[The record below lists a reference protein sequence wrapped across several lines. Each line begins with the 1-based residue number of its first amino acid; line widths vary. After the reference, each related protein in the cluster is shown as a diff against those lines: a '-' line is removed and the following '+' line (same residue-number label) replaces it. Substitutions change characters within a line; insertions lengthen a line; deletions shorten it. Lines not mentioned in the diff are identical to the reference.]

1 MDMEHIREFTVLAE
15 IGSFTE
21 ASRRLSIS
29 QPVLSKHIKML
40 ELDLG
45 AQLFKRNKRSME
57 LSEYGKLLLPYAQ
70 QIVQIQNE
78 VADAF
83 SSRHHA
89 IAGTLTIG
97 ALPTASYYGLGD
109 VISGFIQE
117 NPHVS
122 INMIEGDYHGL
133 IEMLTQQKC
142 DFAFVREVEE
152 PQNHFA
158 RIPFAMD
165 KLTAALPEDHP
176 LAKEEAIPL
185 QLLKEEPFIFSSEE
199 TYSYRFCMKACKE
212 AGFDPNIVYTNN
224 NGKNLLDMVR
234 KGVGITRVNK
244 RPADVRKGEGIVL
257 VNLTPEVRTQ
267 VSIYYNRSMNLS
279 IAASH
284 FLIYVNRHGE
294 SHSTDEKEKG

>member
-109 VISGFIQE
+109 
-117 NPHVS
+117 
-122 INMIEGDYHGL
+122 GL
-133 IEMLTQQKC
+133 
-142 DFAFVREVEE
+142 R
-152 PQNHFA
+152 
-158 RIPFAMD
+158 
-165 KLTAALPEDHP
+165 
-176 LAKEEAIPL
+176 AI
-185 QLLKEEPFIFSSEE
+185 
-199 TYSYRFCMKACKE
+199 
-212 AGFDPNIVYTNN
+212 
-224 NGKNLLDMVR
+224 
-234 KGVGITRVNK
+234 
-244 RPADVRKGEGIVL
+244 
-257 VNLTPEVRTQ
+257 
-267 VSIYYNRSMNLS
+267 
-279 IAASH
+279 
-284 FLIYVNRHGE
+284 
-294 SHSTDEKEKG
+294 